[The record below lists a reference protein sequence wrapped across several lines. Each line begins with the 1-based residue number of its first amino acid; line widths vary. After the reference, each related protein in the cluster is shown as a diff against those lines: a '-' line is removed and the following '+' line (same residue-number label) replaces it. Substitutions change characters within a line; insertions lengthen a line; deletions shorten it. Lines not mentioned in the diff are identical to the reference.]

1 MESDMNWELV
11 AWLVIASSVAV
22 ICASFFSAK
31 GDVVEVSGKKV
42 VVPNAAP
49 NTTLNLLL
57 EIAWPA
63 LFIASLGMLTFK
75 EIMGFAAV
83 LLTATVM
90 TGAIW
95 LIDSLLFKKKR
106 LALNP
111 PGNVAA
117 DTANATRDPVL
128 VEMAKSF
135 FPVILIVFFLRSFL
149 YEPFKIPSGSM
160 VPTLLIGDFILVNKY
175 TYGIRLPVIN
185 KKIIDVGL
193 PKRADVMVFRYPEDK
208 SKDFIKRVVGLPG
221 DTISYKNK
229 RLTVNGVAI
238 ETKANGSYTDTDGG
252 VRFFDIFSEKLG
264 DKPHAMMVDPNYPAM
279 NLGQVREF
287 PMKSNC
293 TYNDTGLTCKVPDGH
308 YFMMGDSRDN
318 SDDGRFW
325 GFVPEDNIVGK
336 AVLVWMNFGSMKRL
350 GTPIE

>member
-1 MESDMNWELV
+1 MNWEIV
-11 AWLVIASSVAV
+11 AWVVIALSIAV
-22 ICASFFSAK
+22 ILASFFSAK

-42 VVPNAAP
+42 SVPNAVP
-49 NTTLNLLL
+49 TTLNLFL
-57 EIAWPA
+57 EVAWPA

-75 EIMGFAAV
+75 EVMGFAAV
-83 LLTATVM
+83 LLTATVI
-90 TGAIW
+90 TGVIW
-95 LIDSLLFKKKR
+95 LIDSLFFKKKR
-106 LALNP
+106 LALNSV
-111 PGNVAA
+111 GGAIEAESNTNNAA
-117 DTANATRDPVL
+117 RDPVL

-175 TYGIRLPVIN
+175 TYGIRIPVIN
-185 KKIIDVGL
+185 KKIIEVGA
-193 PKRADVMVFRYPEDK
+193 PKRSDVMVFRYPEDK
-208 SKDFIKRVVGLPG
+208 TKDFIKRVVGIPG
-221 DTISYKNK
+221 DMITYQNK
-229 RLTVNGVAI
+229 RLTVNGVAV
-238 ETKANGSYTDTDGG
+238 ETKENGSYTDTDGG
-252 VRFFDIFSEKLG
+252 VRFFEMFIEKLG
-264 DKPHAMMVDPNYPAM
+264 DKPHAMMVDPNWPAM

-325 GFVPEDNIVGK
+325 GFVPEANIVGK
-336 AVLVWMNFGSMKRL
+336 AVLVWMNFGSMKRV
-350 GTPIE
+350 GTTIE

>member
-1 MESDMNWELV
+1 MNWELI
-11 AWLVIASSVAV
+11 AWIVIGLSIAV
-22 ICASFFSAK
+22 ICAGFFSAK
-31 GDVVEVSGKKV
+31 RDVVTVSGKKIAV
-42 VVPNAAP
+42 SEESSS
-49 NTTLNLLL
+49 TLHLLL

-75 EIMGFAAV
+75 EVMGFAAV
-83 LLTATVM
+83 LLTATFI
-90 TGAIW
+90 TGAVW
-95 LIDSLLFKKKR
+95 LIDSLFFRKKR
-106 LALNP
+106 LALE
-111 PGNVAA
+111 GVGAA
-117 DTANATRDPVL
+117 ATSTSAVRDPVL

-175 TYGIRLPVIN
+175 TYGIRIPVIN
-185 KKIIDVGL
+185 KKIIDIGS

-208 SKDFIKRVVGLPG
+208 SKDFIKRVIGIPD
-221 DTISYKNK
+221 DTITYKNK
-229 RLTVNGVAI
+229 RLTVNGVAV
-238 ETKANGSYTDTDGG
+238 ETKSNGSYTDTDGG
-252 VRFFDIFSEKLG
+252 VRFFDTFTEKLG
-264 DKPHAMMVDPNYPAM
+264 DKPHAMMVDPNWPAM

-293 TYNDTGLTCKVPDGH
+293 TYNDAGLTCKVPDGH

-325 GFVPEDNIVGK
+325 GFVPEENIVGK
-336 AVLVWMNFGSMKRL
+336 AVLVWMNFGSMKRV